1 MNPEDDVATQAYD
14 NMSPGNVQDEE
25 LLTLEYG
32 LDPVTSD
39 AETRDDKQESQ
50 TSDTVPTQVIS
61 EFDTLCLL
69 WPLCLQCFDAV
80 GWAAGRASSL

>member
-32 LDPVTSD
+32 LDAVMSD

-69 WPLCLQCFDAV
+69 WPLCLQCFDTV
-80 GWAAGRASSL
+80 GWTAGRASSL

>member
-32 LDPVTSD
+32 LDPVMSD

-61 EFDTLCLL
+61 
-69 WPLCLQCFDAV
+69 
-80 GWAAGRASSL
+80 

>member
-32 LDPVTSD
+32 LDPVMSD

-69 WPLCLQCFDAV
+69 WPLCLQSFDTV
-80 GWAAGRASSL
+80 GWTAGRASSL

>member
-14 NMSPGNVQDEE
+14 NMSPGNGQDEE

-32 LDPVTSD
+32 LDPAMSD

-69 WPLCLQCFDAV
+69 WPLCLQYFDTV

>member
-14 NMSPGNVQDEE
+14 NMSPGNVLDEE

-69 WPLCLQCFDAV
+69 WPLCLQCFDTV